1 MTSPMVAKQSGKAS
15 AKAAPWGQDAERER
29 PDEGEGD
36 HQASGAAAEGGQPQ
50 RPGKPGPGPG
60 MQLHRLVLG
69 AVGVDARDAGRA
81 TVRDRYGPAP
91 RRPNAQ
97 DLLIRV
103 RASRLR
109 PRIGGMALLDVCDV
123 TKRFGAVTAV
133 DGVSLQVGPGEVV
146 GLLGPNGAGK
156 TTTLHMVLGLVTPDA
171 GEVRLFGER
180 LDADRTAL
188 LGRLNFAAGYVNLP
202 GVLTVEEVLRVFAHL
217 YGVRDVP
224 GRVAALLAQLEL
236 DELRRRP
243 LRLLSSGQQTRVQLA
258 KALVNEPELLVLD
271 EPTASLD
278 PDVGDRVRALLLR
291 LARDSG
297 RAMLITSHNMREIE
311 RMCDRIE
318 FMAAGR
324 IVATGSAPELT
335 DRYGVDDLEAVFLRV
350 ARG

>member
-1 MTSPMVAKQSGKAS
+1 MAIL
-15 AKAAPWGQDAERER
+15 D
-29 PDEGEGD
+29 
-36 HQASGAAAEGGQPQ
+36 
-50 RPGKPGPGPG
+50 
-60 MQLHRLVLG
+60 
-69 AVGVDARDAGRA
+69 
-81 TVRDRYGPAP
+81 VRD
-91 RRPNAQ
+91 
-97 DLLIRV
+97 V
-103 RASRLR
+103 R
-109 PRIGGMALLDVCDV
+109 
-123 TKRFGAVTAV
+123 KRFGAVTAV
-133 DGVSLQVGPGEVV
+133 DGVSFAVGPGEVV

-171 GEVRLFGER
+171 GEVRLFGRR
-180 LDADRTAL
+180 LQADRTAL
-188 LGRLNFAAGYVNLP
+188 LGRLNFAAGYVHLP

-224 GRVAALLAQLEL
+224 GRVGALLAQLDLE
-236 DELRRRP
+236 ELRRRP
-243 LRLLSSGQQTRVQLA
+243 VRLLSSGQQTRVQLA
-258 KALVNEPELLVLD
+258 KALVNEPDLLVLD

-311 RMCDRIE
+311 RMCDRIH

-324 IVATGSAPELT
+324 VVATGSAPELA